1 MDQEVSEWSWLKT
14 IRRSIIYEETLVFDK
29 MMTKLW
35 IDDEEASQ
43 NIAFIL

>member
-29 MMTKLW
+29 MMKKLW
-35 IDDEEASQ
+35 IYDEEESQ
-43 NIAFIL
+43 NITFIL